1 MRKFLPLTLAAGAM
15 LMASFTAAPARADD
29 RALFGII
36 AGATALAIIADAAH
50 AHDRGR
56 VVVVDRRRAPEHRW
70 GWRHDRRWHGDRWHG
85 DRWHGDH
92 WDH

>member
-1 MRKFLPLTLAAGAM
+1 MTMRKFVPLTLAAGAM

-29 RALFGII
+29 GRLFGFI

-56 VVVVDRRRAPEHRW
+56 VVVVERYREPEHRW
-70 GWRHDRRWHGDRWHG
+70 GWRRDRRWAWRHDDGWH
-85 DRWHGDH
+85 RH
-92 WDH
+92 WED